1 MKKIRIGK
9 ERKTRQLIN
18 NLDISFNLLNEDKKD
33 ENELIRNLYF
43 NIPFE
48 NDNIYITEIK
58 KKINSYKTQDI
69 KKDKLNNLINYE
81 ETVEKLLESKLKCY
95 YCKDD
100 VIIIYE
106 KIREPKQWTL
116 DRLDNN
122 IGHKKDNT
130 VICCLDCNLKRRVK
144 SHEHF
149 KFTKQLLIKKSEF

>member
-1 MKKIRIGK
+1 MKKIRICK

-149 KFTKQLLIKKSEF
+149 KFTKQLLIKKSDF

>member
-43 NIPFE
+43 NTPFE

-122 IGHKKDNT
+122 IGHNKDNT

-149 KFTKQLLIKKSEF
+149 KFTKQLLIKKSDF